1 MSYFNYQGQ
10 QIYYQEVGAGEP
22 CVFLHGNTASSKM
35 FEYLLPL
42 YTDKFKVILLD
53 FSGNGRSQRV
63 GAFPNDLWQDQG
75 RQIVELCRTL
85 NYGRVNLLGTSGGAY
100 AAINAALAAPE
111 LFAKVVADSFDG
123 EFLAEGFAA
132 AILQERRQ
140 AKQDL
145 AARQFYEWCQG
156 EDWETVVDQDTA
168 VLVQYEQ
175 NHTPLF
181 SRPIKTIEVPLL
193 ITVSLEDEMLQNDV
207 AADCALWQASNPL
220 INYQVFAHGAHPLI
234 NSRAEEIASLVKI
247 FLLD

>member
-111 LFAKVVADSFDG
+111 LFAKVVADSFYG
-123 EFLAEGFAA
+123 EVLAGGFAA
-132 AILQERRQ
+132 
-140 AKQDL
+140 
-145 AARQFYEWCQG
+145 G
-156 EDWETVVDQDTA
+156 
-168 VLVQYEQ
+168 
-175 NHTPLF
+175 
-181 SRPIKTIEVPLL
+181 
-193 ITVSLEDEMLQNDV
+193 
-207 AADCALWQASNPL
+207 
-220 INYQVFAHGAHPLI
+220 
-234 NSRAEEIASLVKI
+234 I
-247 FLLD
+247 F